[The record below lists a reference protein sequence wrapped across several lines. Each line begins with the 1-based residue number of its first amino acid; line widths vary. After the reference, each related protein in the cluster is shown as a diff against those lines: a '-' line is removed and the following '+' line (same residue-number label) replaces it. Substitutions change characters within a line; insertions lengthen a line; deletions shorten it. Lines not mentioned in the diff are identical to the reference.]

1 MVAGELEPGELYS
14 APSLGERFGVS
25 ATPVR
30 EAMLNL
36 AKGGFVVAERNRGFR
51 VVEISEVDLDEIC
64 QIRLL
69 LEVPSTVQV
78 AKTIEPEVMDELS
91 VIADDLVAAA
101 AMGDLIDYLDL
112 DRRFH
117 GLLISQLNNDRLT
130 DLVDRTRRQT
140 RLFGLVALAESG
152 VLVTS
157 AQEHHE
163 LIEAMRARDTTA
175 TESVINGHIKHI
187 RGLWVGREE
196 K

>member
-1 MVAGELEPGELYS
+1 
-14 APSLGERFGVS
+14 
-25 ATPVR
+25 
-30 EAMLNL
+30 
-36 AKGGFVVAERNRGFR
+36 

-69 LEVPSTVQV
+69 LEVPSTVEV
-78 AKTIEPEVMDELS
+78 ARTIVPEVMDELS

-101 AMGDLIDYLDL
+101 ARGDLVDYLDL

-117 GLLISQLNNDRLT
+117 SLLISQLNNDRLT

-157 AQEHHE
+157 AQGHHE
-163 LIEAMRARDTTA
+163 LIEPMRGRDTTA
-175 TESVINGHIKHI
+175 TERVINSHIKHI

-196 K
+196 KWPQPAGRYPSCGATVTVVCTDGHRTSAVSPAYAPKG